1 MKTDIFPDCYIG
13 TKNQNAMKS
22 AEVKDPKDNKIINKD
37 DSVTNKD
44 SENDVET
51 EQAIDQKKVEEEHV
65 LTLISDNDNAGILSD
80 ESTSNKGQGP
90 AGENL

>member
-1 MKTDIFPDCYIG
+1 
-13 TKNQNAMKS
+13 MKS

-44 SENDVET
+44 SDNNAEK
-51 EQAIDQKKVEEEHV
+51 EQSTDQKKAEKEHV
-65 LTLISDNDNAGILSD
+65 LTLISDNDNAGILAD
-80 ESTSNKGQGP
+80 ESASNKGQGP

>member
-1 MKTDIFPDCYIG
+1 
-13 TKNQNAMKS
+13 MKS

-44 SENDVET
+44 SENDVEK
-51 EQAIDQKKVEEEHV
+51 EQATDQKKTDKEHV
-65 LTLISDNDNAGILSD
+65 LTLISDNDNAGILAD
-80 ESTSNKGQGP
+80 ESASNKGQGP

>member
-1 MKTDIFPDCYIG
+1 
-13 TKNQNAMKS
+13 MKS

-44 SENDVET
+44 DDNNVEK
-51 EQAIDQKKVEEEHV
+51 EQATDQKKEDKEPV
-65 LTLISDNDNAGILSD
+65 LAIISDNDNAGILAD
-80 ESTSNKGQGP
+80 ESASNKGQGP

>member
-1 MKTDIFPDCYIG
+1 
-13 TKNQNAMKS
+13 MKS

-44 SENDVET
+44 SDNDVET
-51 EQAIDQKKVEEEHV
+51 EQVTDQKKAEKENI
-65 LTLISDNDNAGILSD
+65 LTPISDNDNAGILAD
-80 ESTSNKGQGP
+80 ESASNKGQGP